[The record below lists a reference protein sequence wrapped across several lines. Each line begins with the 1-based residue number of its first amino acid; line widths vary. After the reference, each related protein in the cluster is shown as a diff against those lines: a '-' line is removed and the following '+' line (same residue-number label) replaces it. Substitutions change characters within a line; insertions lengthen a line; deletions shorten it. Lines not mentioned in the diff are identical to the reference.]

1 MNCLIENEYIKVTKR
16 EKNRKRKKKNGK
28 KQTEKKD
35 TEKKNGKNQLAYFI
49 TGGVIIFSR
58 ELAYF
63 IAGGLLTPCEH
74 WFV

>member
-16 EKNRKRKKKNGK
+16 EKTRKKQRKKKTGK
-28 KQTEKKD
+28 E
-35 TEKKNGKNQLAYFI
+35 NGKNQLAYFI
-49 TGGVIIFSR
+49 TRGGGIIFSR